1 MALLSR
7 GSVSHSSKRR
17 KAVLTLSIIAL
28 CFTKSHALPPPH
40 AWFLGQVPQRPC
52 WWVQWMGAALWL
64 CRRAINIHVERT
76 DKEIVVQTQD
86 MLIHNPEPLGIL
98 RNVLLFSLTLTSYT
112 PQNQGRI
119 AWHIRVLLGGLQL
132 PEVWGKKTLLGSIP
146 LRAVTKDVH
155 NLRRMLDSLYSILCV
170 RYSRRVRGAYILFSL
185 PMESQELKL
194 TL

>member
-1 MALLSR
+1 
-7 GSVSHSSKRR
+7 
-17 KAVLTLSIIAL
+17 
-28 CFTKSHALPPPH
+28 
-40 AWFLGQVPQRPC
+40 
-52 WWVQWMGAALWL
+52 MGAALWL

-170 RYSRRVRGAYILFSL
+170 RYSRRVRGVYILFSL